1 MKNRP
6 IPLLVLAL
14 FGCSIYCLA
23 QRPGENSPYFGPHTP
38 NDSLARDNTSIISG
52 IVKDMHDAPLK
63 DVRVE
68 LTDGNGALVG
78 STYTNVAGRFE
89 FDRVPSG
96 PYTVVATSG
105 LAQSS
110 ERLQTNAWNNSIAI
124 HLAASDVPRDGI
136 QGDSVSVAQ
145 LKIPGKARDEYRK
158 AHAAMEKEKLDQ
170 ASRHLEKALTIAP
183 NYADALTLRAVL
195 ELNHQNSQGAKADL
209 DKAIQ
214 ADPNFAMAYLVMGSA
229 LNMESK
235 FDDALRSLQR
245 GESLAPN
252 SWQAHFE
259 MAKAYIGKEEYQQAL
274 THLQRAESMAPA
286 DYPLIYLLEAHAHLA
301 MKQYPQAMTA
311 LQAYLQKEPEGPNS
325 AEARKMLEKAQ
336 AFVSENK

>member
-6 IPLLVLAL
+6 IPLLVLVL
-14 FGCSIYCLA
+14 FCCSIYGLA
-23 QRPGENSPYFGPHTP
+23 QRPVDISPYSGPRNP
-38 NDSLARDNTSIISG
+38 NDSLAHDNTSIISG
-52 IVKDMHDAPLK
+52 MVEDMHNAPLK

-68 LTDGNGALVG
+68 LTDGNGMVVG
-78 STYTNVAGRFE
+78 STYTNAAGAFE

-96 PYTVVATSG
+96 TYKVVATAG

-110 ERLQTNAWNNSIAI
+110 ERVQTNSWNSSVAI
-124 HLAASDVPRDGI
+124 HMAANDVPQDGI
-136 QGDSVSVAQ
+136 QGESVSVAQ

-158 AHAAMEKEKLDQ
+158 AHAAMEKEKLDD

-183 NYADALTLRAVL
+183 DYADALTLRAVL
-195 ELNHQNSQGAKADL
+195 ELNHQNSQAAKADL
-209 DKAIQ
+209 DKAIK
-214 ADPNFAMAYLVMGSA
+214 ADPNLAVAYLVMGSA

-274 THLQRAESMAPA
+274 GHLQRAESMAP
-286 DYPLIYLLEAHAHLA
+286 
-301 MKQYPQAMTA
+301 T
-311 LQAYLQKEPEGPNS
+311 
-325 AEARKMLEKAQ
+325 
-336 AFVSENK
+336 